1 MAKKSWAK
9 QNDKVFAKCV
19 KEYSEKLQQRIHQ
32 VCYEFALHVFEYIS
46 DTTFNEGDGNMPY
59 YSGNMRDSTA
69 LGVYF
74 NGSLTAYIPPSSA
87 TRAQRYDEEA
97 ITDIW
102 GKVWISDVLATTQD
116 YQKGLW
122 VVLYS
127 AVPYAMKIEEKGSKY
142 WEPGWFSEGIVEK
155 QLLPAF
161 KIAFAREFP
170 NIKLT
175 V

>member
-1 MAKKSWAK
+1 MAKKGWAK
-9 QNDKVFAKCV
+9 QNDKVFAKGV
-19 KEYSEKLQQRIHQ
+19 KEYSEKLQKRIHE
-32 VCYEFALHVFEYIS
+32 VCREFAFQVFRYVS
-46 DTTFNEGDGNMPY
+46 DTFYNRGYGNMPY
-59 YSGNMRDSTA
+59 YTGNMRDSTA

-74 NGSLTAYIPPSSA
+74 NGSLTAYIPPNEA
-87 TRAQRYDEEA
+87 EDPQNYAEEGL
-97 ITDIW
+97 TDIW

-127 AVPYAMKIEEKGSKY
+127 AVPYAMKIEKEGSKY

-161 KIAFAREFP
+161 KLAFAKEFP